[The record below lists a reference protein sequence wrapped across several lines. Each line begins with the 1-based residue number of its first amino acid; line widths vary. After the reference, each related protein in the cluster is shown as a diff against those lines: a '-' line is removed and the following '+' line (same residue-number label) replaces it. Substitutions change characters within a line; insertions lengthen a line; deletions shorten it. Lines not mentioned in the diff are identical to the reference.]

1 MVITKERISIGK
13 AVGDRITYL
22 CKERNISLNKLSIM
36 CGMTQSTLNNIM
48 NEKSKNPTIGTIKM
62 VCDGLDISLAEFF
75 DSDTFRSLD
84 QELQ

>member
-1 MVITKERISIGK
+1 MVITQERVSIGK

-75 DSDTFRSLD
+75 DTDAFRGLD